1 MLAMLLTHKVNV
13 CTSQAAS
20 LISSSSPRIIDIASG
35 AGEQG
40 ITLAKQFPS
49 GSIVI
54 TDIAPGMIDEA
65 KRQCADAGV
74 QNTRCSILG
83 A

>member
-1 MLAMLLTHKVNV
+1 MLLTDEVIV
-13 CTSQAAS
+13 CASQAAS
-20 LISSSSPRIIDIASG
+20 LISTSSPRIIDIASG
-35 AGEQG
+35 AGEPG
-40 ITLAKQFPS
+40 ITLAKQFPL
-49 GSIVI
+49 GSILI

-74 QNTRCSILG
+74 HNTRCSIMG